1 MRFQPIRDIN
11 VPYLD
16 QMAIFVTC
24 RNYHKLP
31 QPERERIDRLC
42 QEVCAGDAAMEEALK
57 EALTVG
63 GNLEEI
69 ALHHYVSRHALY
81 RRRAKFYKRFRP

>member
-24 RNYHKLP
+24 LNYHKLP
-31 QPERERIDRLC
+31 LPERERIDRLC
-42 QEVCAGDAAMEEALK
+42 HEICAGDADMEAALK

-63 GNLEEI
+63 GNLDEI
-69 ALHHYVSRHALY
+69 ASRHNASRYALY
-81 RRRAKFYKRFRP
+81 RRRAAFYKRFRP